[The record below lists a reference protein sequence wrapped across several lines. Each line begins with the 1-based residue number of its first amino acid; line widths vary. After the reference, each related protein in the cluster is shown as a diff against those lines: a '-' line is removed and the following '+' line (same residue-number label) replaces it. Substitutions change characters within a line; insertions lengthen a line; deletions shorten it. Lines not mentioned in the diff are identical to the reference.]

1 MVPVDFR
8 TVFARV
14 RRELERHGKT
24 VISVDTGIGPYIVY
38 EAEARDKG
46 RVKLIDLEKRAR
58 ELHVMEDCEVKGGEW
73 ASQHERIQ

>member
-14 RRELERHGKT
+14 RHELERHGKT
-24 VISVDTGIGPYIVY
+24 IISVDTGIGPYVVF

-46 RVKLIDLEKRAR
+46 KVKLINLEKPAR
-58 ELHVMEDCEVKGGEW
+58 ELGVMEDCEVKGGEW
-73 ASQHERIQ
+73 ASQHERMQ